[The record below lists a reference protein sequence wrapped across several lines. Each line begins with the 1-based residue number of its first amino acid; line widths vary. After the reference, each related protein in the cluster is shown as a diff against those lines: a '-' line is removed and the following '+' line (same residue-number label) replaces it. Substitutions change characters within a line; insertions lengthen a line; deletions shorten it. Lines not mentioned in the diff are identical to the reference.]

1 MATRRLNG
9 DAVGIPVFEP
19 GSAECADVFNFSSH
33 ARARDALRFGLLIA
47 DSGFNIFVLGE
58 DRSGRMTATVAYLR
72 TAMAGR
78 PPPGDWV
85 YLNNFRRPHRPR
97 PYRLPA
103 GMGRTFRDR
112 MAGFVTRL
120 RETLQSALSDEA
132 NEDRVRAETGK
143 LTEEVTDQVDM
154 IKAEAN
160 VQGLD
165 IAQTPQGAM
174 IVQRPKDEGAAPDGR
189 SHEELEAIGR
199 GIAERLAE
207 LNRWA
212 TRRQAS
218 IAERARSETQAIA
231 HTAAST
237 LLEGIVEEF
246 GAYPG
251 IRRWLV
257 ELQQD
262 ITDRPER
269 FAPKGAEAAPRSIG
283 DIPERRY
290 SVNLF
295 VDHGDD
301 SDANVVVEANPTYQ
315 NLFGRT
321 EYRQVGGVLET
332 DFTLLRAGA
341 LHRAN
346 GGILVLRA
354 EALADEDRSW
364 PFLKGALRDGEIAI
378 EGHHRADGVPL
389 AGAPRPKSIPLDVK
403 VVIIGHP
410 RWYYTFFMADP
421 DFRNHFKIKADID
434 PDMEANGAN
443 VASYSGLIR
452 ELARDVGAT
461 CDTGAVSR
469 LLGRA
474 SRIAGDRT
482 RLSAHYEMIADIII
496 EAVRL
501 GGTAVDADSIDRA
514 IAARR
519 QRNARIEDRL
529 HEQIVR
535 GRVSIPTDGRIVG
548 QVNGLTVRDLGDRAF
563 GWPTRVTA
571 RAFAGRRGVI
581 NIERDVGMGGPI
593 QQKSA
598 MVLQGYLAGR
608 LARRMPLSFSCS
620 ITFEQTY
627 GDVEGDSATM
637 AEIVAILSDLSD
649 LPARQ
654 DIAITGSAD
663 QRGEAQ
669 TVAGVLSKVEGFFRA
684 CAEAGGLTGHQGVV
698 VPRAN
703 EPNLVLADE
712 VVRAV
717 EDGRFHIWSVGH
729 VEEAV
734 ELILDEAADKV
745 FGRVAGTLREFNRLL
760 AESEGS
766 WFA

>member
-1 MATRRLNG
+1 MAIRRLNG
-9 DAVGIPVFEP
+9 DAVGVPVFAP
-19 GSAECADVFNFSSH
+19 GSAGCADVFEFSSH
-33 ARARDALRFGLLIA
+33 ARARDALDFGLSIT
-47 DSGFNIFVLGE
+47 DSGFNVFVLGE
-58 DRSGRMTATVAYLR
+58 DRSGRMTATVAYIR
-72 TAMAGR
+72 AVTADR
-78 PPPGDWV
+78 PRPDDWI

-103 GMGRTFRDR
+103 GVGRTFRDR
-112 MAGFVTRL
+112 MAALVSRL
-120 RETLQSALSDEA
+120 RETLQPALSDEA
-132 NEDRVRAETGK
+132 NEDRVRAGTEK
-143 LTEEVTDQVDM
+143 LTEEVTNEVDA

-160 VQGLD
+160 IQGLD
-165 IAQTPQGAM
+165 IAQTAQGAV
-174 IVQRPKDEGAAPDGR
+174 IVQRPKEEGSPPDGR
-189 SHEELEAIGR
+189 SHGELEAIGR
-199 GIAERLAE
+199 DIADRLAE

-212 TRRQAS
+212 ARRQAG
-218 IAERARSETQAIA
+218 IAEHARAETQAVA

-237 LLEGIVEEF
+237 LLEGIVDEF

-262 ITDRPER
+262 IVDRPER
-269 FAPKGAEAAPRSIG
+269 FAPKGAQAAPRSVG

-290 SVNLF
+290 SVNLL

-301 SDANVVVEANPTYQ
+301 SAANVVVEANPTYQ
-315 NLFGRT
+315 NLFGRM

-332 DFTLLRAGA
+332 DFSLLRAGA

-364 PFLKGALRDGEIAI
+364 HFLKSALRDGEIAI
-378 EGHHRADGVPL
+378 EGHHRTDGVPM
-389 AGAPRPKSIPLDVK
+389 AGAPRPKTIPLDVK

-410 RWYYTFFMADP
+410 RWYYTFFTADP

-434 PDMEANGAN
+434 PDMEADEAN
-443 VASYSGLIR
+443 IASYSGLIR
-452 ELARDVGAT
+452 QLARDVGAT
-461 CDTGAVSR
+461 CDAGAVAR

-482 RLSAHYEMIADIII
+482 RLSAHYEMIDDIII

-501 GGTAVDADSIDRA
+501 GGTELDTELIDRA

-535 GRVSIPTDGRIVG
+535 GRISIPTDGRIVG
-548 QVNGLTVRDLGDRAF
+548 QVNGLTVRDLGDREF

-608 LARRMPLSFSCS
+608 LARHMPLSFSCS

-627 GDVEGDSATM
+627 GGVEGDSATM

-654 DIAITGSAD
+654 DVAITGSAD

-684 CAEAGGLTGHQGVV
+684 CAQAGGLTGHQGVV

-703 EPNLVLADE
+703 ESNLVLADE
-712 VVRAV
+712 VAQAV
-717 EDGRFHIWSVGH
+717 ADGRFHVWSVGH

-745 FGRVAGTLREFNRLL
+745 FGRVAGTLGEFNRLL
-760 AESEGS
+760 AESEGT